1 MEEGMG
7 RQVRLFSSAHV
18 RVGRSKVAT
27 VLDFEV
33 RDCYEILMVELTQP
47 EVSVLVPALAPVI
60 TARLSSLI
68 RVHATWPA

>member
-1 MEEGMG
+1 MG

-33 RDCYEILMVELTQP
+33 RDCYDLLMVELAQP
-47 EVSVLVPALAPVI
+47 EVSVLLVLAVAPVI
-60 TARLSSLI
+60 TAWLSSLI
-68 RVHATWPA
+68 SLRNFD